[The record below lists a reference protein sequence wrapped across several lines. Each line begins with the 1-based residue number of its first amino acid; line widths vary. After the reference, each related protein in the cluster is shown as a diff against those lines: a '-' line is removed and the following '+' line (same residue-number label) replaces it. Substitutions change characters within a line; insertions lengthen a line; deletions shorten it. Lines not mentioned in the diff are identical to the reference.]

1 MAKTQ
6 DINNTPVVSA
16 EGVKFVV
23 VKNGK
28 FAQCSL
34 DDVLKKVNVEQPASI
49 SKLDEAQNKAITEI
63 NKKLADAA
71 AKYEAIVSEIAELK
85 LLVAKLQDTATTEVE
100 TEEKAAKTTKKAK
113 KTAE

>member
-1 MAKTQ
+1 MAKSQ
-6 DINNTPVVSA
+6 DINNTPIVSA

-34 DDVLKKVNVEQPASI
+34 DDVLNKVNVEQPASI

-63 NKKLADAA
+63 NKKLADAM
-71 AKYEAIVSEIAELK
+71 AKHEAIVSEIAELK
-85 LLVAKLQDTATTEVE
+85 LLVAKLQDTTTEVE
-100 TEEKAAKTTKKAK
+100 TEEKTAKTVKKSK

>member
-1 MAKTQ
+1 MAKSQ
-6 DINNTPVVSA
+6 DINNTPIVSA

-34 DDVLKKVNVEQPASI
+34 DDVLNKVNVEQPASI

-63 NKKLADAA
+63 NKKLADAV
-71 AKYEAIVSEIAELK
+71 AKYEAVASEVAELK
-85 LLVAKLQDTATTEVE
+85 LLIAELQDTTTEVE
-100 TEEKAAKTTKKAK
+100 TEEKTAKTVKKTK